1 VKDWKPPG
9 AADMHD
15 EIIDLCAD
23 IDEWDDNFANSNPT
37 SLVLDAQAL
46 LGRARSMLK
55 ELADRVADRPTRS

>member
-1 VKDWKPPG
+1 
-9 AADMHD
+9 MQN

>member
-1 VKDWKPPG
+1 
-9 AADMHD
+9 MQN

-37 SLVLDAQAL
+37 PLVLDAQTL